1 MSMCS
6 RFPCCALPFLYFLC
20 VVVRSRIFARTLTT
34 LVVLLHRWGRTR
46 LAPPSIK
53 VLSPHRILTD
63 TAARTCAVLRRALP
77 PLRFGFWIQH
87 RPLRSCVDPTITA
100 GPQFCGCVSNSSR
113 ASQGTQSPPLSL
125 STSLDYS
132 LLLRSLC
139 MWFARQFFSIAV
151 SHFFYL
157 ARGRFSATPPPVPLV
172 CVRTDC
178 TVYRQALLLLSRYVM
193 GPIFP
198 RPCKSVAPSIPPWCL
213 SASNRRV

>member
-113 ASQGTQSPPLSL
+113 SLPGDPIPSPFFE
-125 STSLDYS
+125 YVAR
-132 LLLRSLC
+132 LLPPSPFRPVYYVSVDSDVYVVC
-139 MWFARQFFSIAV
+139 QAIFF
-151 SHFFYL
+151 H
-157 ARGRFSATPPPVPLV
+157 
-172 CVRTDC
+172 
-178 TVYRQALLLLSRYVM
+178 
-193 GPIFP
+193 
-198 RPCKSVAPSIPPWCL
+198 
-213 SASNRRV
+213 RRVSFFLPGEGALFCHPAACSSGVC

>member
-1 MSMCS
+1 MCS

-113 ASQGTQSPPLSL
+113 SLPGDPIPSPFFEYVARLLPPSPFRPVYYVSVDSVCGLPGNFFPSPCLIFFTWRGGAFLPPRRLFLWCVLEPTVRCIAKLS
-125 STSLDYS
+125 
-132 LLLRSLC
+132 
-139 MWFARQFFSIAV
+139 FS
-151 SHFFYL
+151 S
-157 ARGRFSATPPPVPLV
+157 PV
-172 CVRTDC
+172 T
-178 TVYRQALLLLSRYVM
+178 
-193 GPIFP
+193 
-198 RPCKSVAPSIPPWCL
+198 
-213 SASNRRV
+213 